1 MKNSILSKLAVL
13 FVFSIVLQSCTA
25 DSLPGDPAASVT
37 KTVVKPAD
45 VSADVIADVIADD
58 SREPSIPIMR

>member
-1 MKNSILSKLAVL
+1 MKTPFLSKLVVL

-25 DSLPGDPAASVT
+25 DALPADPAANQT

-45 VSADVIADVIADD
+45 VSAEVAGETI
-58 SREPSIPIMR
+58 IPKPR